1 MAILKPVVAVMD
13 ETDSGLDIDALRTV
27 AEAVN
32 AMRGPTSACSSSPT
46 TSASSATSR
55 PTSSTS
61 CSTAGSSSRAA
72 PELAAQLEQKGYDW
86 VRERH
91 EAKAEA

>member
-1 MAILKPVVAVMD
+1 MD

-32 AMRGPTSACSSSPT
+32 AMRGPDLGVLIITHYQRILGYVAPDFIHIMLDG
-46 TSASSATSR
+46 R
-55 PTSSTS
+55 IVEQG
-61 CSTAGSSSRAA
+61 GS
-72 PELAAQLEQKGYDW
+72 ELAAELEQKGYDW

-91 EAKAEA
+91 EVKAEA